1 MAFGKA
7 FGCTEYASGERE
19 RMMQDKEEP
28 VGPHG
33 IMELIATLSAKS
45 ASGRLEVVAGG
56 TEGALLFHHGKLVA
70 ARIGHLTGF
79 QAINAVAS
87 MRDASFYFDPTVA
100 VPSVSSIIPS
110 ERLVLKQFFG
120 IETAAA
126 KDYAEPVV
134 VQDADQTTVVRGS
147 VSGAVSDDIVDEVV
161 GEPVAAATI
170 PVAADLPVETAAVFD
185 ARPRVRYLAVLALGL
200 LLVTVTA
207 AAVILRG
214 KFRERTETASVAT
227 RVETDSPAAATV
239 QPTVNQESRGT
250 ELPAVIEKTPVTE
263 PPPVSEER
271 RVTEK
276 PSAIAEPRVAEAP
289 RVNESARVSET
300 PVAATPDLTGAWNV
314 VNTVDTT
321 AYRSFQNLR
330 IGFALSINQTG
341 TTFTAKGRKVSEN
354 GRSLPAA
361 SRTPIKLKGV
371 INGDR
376 IEATFSE
383 QGSTRKT
390 NGRFVWK
397 INRAAG
403 GLSGTFAST
412 AARTSGKSTATR
424 EL

>member
-1 MAFGKA
+1 
-7 FGCTEYASGERE
+7 
-19 RMMQDKEEP
+19 MMQHKEEP

-45 ASGRLEVVAGG
+45 ASGRVEVVAGG
-56 TEGALLFHHGKLVA
+56 TEGALLFHHGKLVD

-100 VPSVSSIIPS
+100 VPGVSSISPS
-110 ERLVLKQFFG
+110 EKLVLKQFFG
-120 IETAAA
+120 IETADA

-134 VQDADQTTVVRGS
+134 VQDADQTTVVPGTVIRE
-147 VSGAVSDDIVDEVV
+147 VNDEVV
-161 GEPVAAATI
+161 GEPVAAAAI
-170 PVAADLPVETAAVFD
+170 SVAADLPVETAAVFD
-185 ARPRVRYLAVLALGL
+185 TRPRVRYLAVFALGV
-200 LLVTVTA
+200 LLVAVTA

-239 QPTVNQESRGT
+239 QPTVNQESRVT
-250 ELPAVIEKTPVTE
+250 ELPRVIEKTPVTE
-263 PPPVSEER
+263 PPPVSEEP
-271 RVTEK
+271 RVIEK
-276 PSAIAEPRVAEAP
+276 PPAIEERRVAEAP
-289 RVNESARVSET
+289 RVDESPRSTET
-300 PVAATPDLTGAWNV
+300 PVAATPDLTGEWNV

-361 SRTPIKLKGV
+361 SRTPIELQGV

-397 INRAAG
+397 IDRAAG
-403 GLSGTFAST
+403 GLTGTFAST

>member
-1 MAFGKA
+1 
-7 FGCTEYASGERE
+7 
-19 RMMQDKEEP
+19 MMQHKEEP

-33 IMELIATLSAKS
+33 IMELIATLSAAS

-56 TEGALLFHHGKLVA
+56 TEGALLFHHGKLVDA
-70 ARIGHLTGF
+70 HIGHLTGF
-79 QAINAVAS
+79 QAMNAVAS
-87 MRDASFYFDPTVA
+87 MRDAHFYFDPTVA
-100 VPSVSSIIPS
+100 VPNISSISSS

-120 IETAAA
+120 IETADA
-126 KDYAEPVV
+126 KDYSGPVV
-134 VQDADQTTVVRGS
+134 VQDVDQTTVVPGGVIAE
-147 VSGAVSDDIVDEVV
+147 VSDEVV
-161 GEPVAAATI
+161 AV
-170 PVAADLPVETAAVFD
+170 PVETAAIPIETAAIFET
-185 ARPRVRYLAVLALGL
+185 RPRVRYLAVLALGVL
-200 LLVTVTA
+200 LIAITA
-207 AAVILRG
+207 AAVILRE
-214 KFRERTETASVAT
+214 KFRERTEAASVAT
-227 RVETDSPAAATV
+227 KVEPVSPPPATAP
-239 QPTVNQESRGT
+239 PTIKEESRVT
-250 ELPAVIEKTPVTE
+250 EQGGVTEKTPVTQ
-263 PPPVSEER
+263 
-271 RVTEK
+271 
-276 PSAIAEPRVAEAP
+276 AP
-289 RVNESARVSET
+289 
-300 PVAATPDLTGAWNV
+300 ATPDLTGEWNV

-361 SRTPIKLKGV
+361 SRTPIELQGV

-397 INRAAG
+397 IDRAAG
-403 GLSGTFAST
+403 GLTGTFAST